1 MISALR
7 TKGLGA
13 RHLGIISA
21 KFNVDLQPEYVTLQQ
36 LIDMKLWDS
45 ENLAIIK
52 GISEIA
58 LK

>member
-13 RHLGIISA
+13 RHWGIISA

-45 ENLAIIK
+45 
-52 GISEIA
+52 
-58 LK
+58 